1 MLKAPKVEFAMLF
14 QERVIIKMK
23 NLKLWEEYTREEIH
37 SIFSPETVFTP
48 QAGTWGLHGMIKIP
62 DRDGDW
68 VFLVTLG
75 NQQGDH
81 IFDESITEDGVLSW
95 QSQPRLDFASDAI
108 KSLINHNDRVNNI
121 HLFLRAKKNNPYG
134 YFGKLG
140 YLTHDTERQNPVY
153 FQWQILDWAAPID
166 FIKNVGIELVY
177 EKTPIKNESPK
188 IITNQLV
195 FENKPIIKP
204 RTTGVKTNEFRSKKS
219 PDYGLIDSRNK
230 KLGLEGELLVLNK
243 EISHLRSLGRND
255 LADKV
260 IHVSVVEGDGAGYD
274 IKSFDDKGN
283 VKFIE
288 VKTTKGS
295 AGTSFFISPNELE
308 FSKQHT
314 ENYFLYRLYEYQ
326 IETVSSKV
334 YILEGNLSEQIIVT
348 PTQFKAQLI

>member
-1 MLKAPKVEFAMLF
+1 
-14 QERVIIKMK
+14 MK

-37 SIFSPETVFTP
+37 SIFSPETSFTP

-62 DRDGDW
+62 DREGDW

-95 QSQPRLDFASDAI
+95 QSQPRLDFSSDAI
-108 KSLINHNDRVNNI
+108 KSLVNHDDRVNNI
-121 HLFLRAKKNNPYG
+121 HLFLRAKKNVPYG

-140 YLTHDTERQNPVY
+140 YLTHDTERENPVY
-153 FQWQILDWAAPID
+153 FQWQILDWAPPEE
-166 FIKNVGIELVY
+166 FIRNVGINLVR
-177 EKTPIKNESPK
+177 EESSVIIETPVIK
-188 IITNQLV
+188 TNQLIV
-195 FENKPIIKP
+195 ENKPIIKP
-204 RTTGVKTNEFRSKKS
+204 RNIGVKTNEFRSRKS
-219 PDYGLIDSRNK
+219 PDYGLIDSKNK
-230 KLGLEGELLVLNK
+230 KLGLEGELLVFNQ
-243 EISHLRSLGRND
+243 EIKHLQNINRND

-260 IHVSVVEGDGAGYD
+260 IHISVVEGDGAGYD
-274 IKSFDDKGN
+274 IKSFDDNGN

-295 AGTSFFISPNELE
+295 ANTSFFISPNEFE
-308 FSKQHT
+308 FSKQHA
-314 ENYFLYRLYEYQ
+314 ENYFLYRLYEFQ

-334 YILEGNLSEQIIVT
+334 YILEGDISKQVNVT